1 MTAVDAG
8 ASPSPFVP
16 GVAAITAT
24 DDEIAA
30 HVDAAELAPLLPAL
44 AYLTG
49 DLSLLVDELRP
60 DPLML
65 GQPSA
70 GYSPEQQARIRSM
83 AAAAIARYR
92 DGGCRPAPAPSDA
105 DLLRMIE
112 HAVGATGLDAYLPL
126 VEEELGFMGEDRR
139 APSWHLAGIAPGV
152 NLDAV
157 VIGAGMSGILAAHRL
172 QQAGVRVTV
181 LDKNADVGGT
191 WLEAAYPGCRV
202 DNPNHNYSY
211 SFAQRH
217 DWPRHYSDQPVL
229 LDYFRQ
235 CAEAFDVRRHIRFG
249 CTVHSATWDDSEAR
263 WTVRYTDADGAEH
276 SISAHVV
283 VSAVGQ
289 LNRPKYPTEIEGFG
303 TFAGEAFHS
312 AAWRPDVDLSGRRV
326 VCIGTGAS
334 ALQFLPHVA
343 ERAASLVVL
352 QRTPPWLAPTAD
364 YHDAVPEGLRWL
376 YRHVPGYSEFN
387 RFYIF
392 WRMGDGALAAVA
404 VDPSWQGDG
413 GSVSAISEFT
423 RQLLAGYLRE
433 QFADRP
439 DLLAKV
445 MPDYPPGAK
454 RMVRDNGIWARTLK
468 QSNVELVTDDIARIV
483 PTGVELVDGTVHE
496 CDVLLYGTGYEASK
510 FLVPMQVTGRDGVNL
525 HERWAGDARAYLGV
539 AVPGFPNFFC
549 LYGPNTNIVVNGSII
564 YFSECGVRY
573 LLHLVEHMVRSGAR
587 SIDVRRE
594 VHDAFNE
601 RVDAANRA
609 MAWGWSPVSSWYKN
623 DLGRVA
629 QNWPFTL
636 LEYWQRTAA
645 ADPAEYV
652 LA

>member
-8 ASPSPFVP
+8 ASPSPFVT
-16 GVAAITAT
+16 GVAAISAT
-24 DDEIAA
+24 DAEIAA
-30 HVDAAELAPLLPAL
+30 HVESAELAPLLPAL

-49 DLSLLVDELRP
+49 DMSLLVDDLRP
-60 DPLML
+60 DPLLL

-70 GYSPEQQARIRSM
+70 GYTHEQQRRIRAM

-92 DGGCRPAPAPSDA
+92 DGGSRPAPAPADA

-112 HAVGATGLDAYLPL
+112 HAVGTGGLDAYLPL

-139 APSWHLAGIAPGV
+139 APSWHLADIAPGAE
-152 NLDAV
+152 LDAV

-229 LDYFRQ
+229 LDYFQR
-235 CAEAFDVRRHIRFG
+235 CAEAFDVRRHVRLG
-249 CTVHSATWDDSEAR
+249 CTVLAATWDEESAQ
-263 WTVRYTDADGAEH
+263 WTVRYADADGAQH
-276 SISAHVV
+276 SITAHLV

-289 LNRPKYPTEIEGFG
+289 LNRPKYPTEIDGFG
-303 TFAGEAFHS
+303 TFAGDAFHS
-312 AAWRPDVDLSGRRV
+312 AAWRADVDLSGKRV

-343 ERAASLVVL
+343 EQASHLVVL

-364 YHDAVPEGLRWL
+364 YHDPVAEGLRWL
-376 YRHVPGYSEFN
+376 YQHVPGYSEFN

-404 VDPSWQGDG
+404 VDPAWQGDG

-454 RMVRDNGIWARTLK
+454 RMVRDNGIWARTL
-468 QSNVELVTDDIARIV
+468 QLPTVELVTDPIARIV
-483 PTGVELVDGTVHE
+483 SNGVQMADGTVQE
-496 CDVLLYGTGYEASK
+496 CDVLLYGTGYEASR
-510 FLVPMQVTGRDGVNL
+510 FLVPMQVQGRGGIDL
-525 HERWAGDARAYLGV
+525 HAQWGGDARAYLGV

-573 LLHLVEHMVRSGAR
+573 LLHLVEHMARTGSR
-587 SIDVRRE
+587 SIEVRRD

-601 RVDAANRA
+601 RVDAGNRA

-636 LEYWQRTAA
+636 LEYWQRTTA